1 MLGDNS
7 YTKISRGHPFQI
19 KELFEFKA
27 LNENNIYVVKN
38 EAATCF
44 KSKNKENRMLCSILQ
59 FSEKFQ
65 FLTNFTSRL
74 APVNTN

>member
-27 LNENNIYVVKN
+27 LNENNIYVVKMKQLLALSQKIDKVVCYVPSYN
-38 EAATCF
+38 F
-44 KSKNKENRMLCSILQ
+44 LKN
-59 FSEKFQ
+59 F
-65 FLTNFTSRL
+65 NF
-74 APVNTN
+74 